1 MGKCSDILPKKRS
14 EIKTLLYHT
23 NHSQRKIAELAGV
36 SQSTVRNIKRVTDE
50 NKSLSPKR
58 AGKCGRKRLTT
69 PRTEREIRR
78 VTIENRRKPRKV
90 IKALLDD
97 AGVTL
102 SDRTLRRRLKE
113 LNFNCCRPLKKP
125 KLTKTMRA
133 KRLAFAKMYKLDC
146 ERLGEGLLFR

>member
-1 MGKCSDILPKKRS
+1 MGKCSDLSPRKKS
-14 EIKTLLYHT
+14 EIKTLLTHT
-23 NHSQRKIAELAGV
+23 NHSQRKIAQLAGV
-36 SQSTVRNIKRVTDE
+36 SQSTVRNIKKVIDV
-50 NKSLSPKR
+50 NQSLSPKR

-78 VTIENRRKPRKV
+78 ITVENRRKPRKV

-113 LNFNCCRPLKKP
+113 LNFSCCRPLKKP
-125 KLTKTMRA
+125 KLTQAMRA
-133 KRLAFAKMYKLDC
+133 KRLAFAKMYKHWTVEDW
-146 ERLGEGLLFR
+146 EKVS